1 MNGNKPIDLAPS
13 IPLIGQ
19 GSATAPQV
27 AAKFKTGDIV
37 ELVSGS
43 PQMTVAHDTGD
54 GRVECCYFEPSKG
67 AFQASVLFH
76 DMVKLIAPEKTP
88 A

>member
-1 MNGNKPIDLAPS
+1 MNGKNPIDLAPS

-19 GSATAPQV
+19 GAPAAPKV
-27 AAKFKTGDIV
+27 EAKFKTGDIV

-43 PQMTVAHDTGD
+43 PHMTVAQDTGD
-54 GRVECCYFEPSKG
+54 GRVECCYYESSKG